1 MRIAKVNHELTEK
14 HGKYAEVIELLESP
28 RGYQARVKFGDGHRA
43 TIPVTKLRMVQPE
56 GLPRSTGGWF

>member
-1 MRIAKVNHELTEK
+1 MRIAKINDALCEK

-43 TIPVTKLRMVQPE
+43 TLSVTKLKMVQPE
-56 GLPRSTGGWF
+56 GLPRTKEGWF